1 MQSCSISVHSQTI
14 RKTRHSR
21 HWALYSS
28 TICMQYYLA
37 LAVLFKWYRSAILYN
52 NSNFFNIHLMFKN
65 TTDLQPNTLWE
76 ILGNYLNMLFTTKIK
91 YKVSLK

>member
-1 MQSCSISVHSQTI
+1 
-14 RKTRHSR
+14 
-21 HWALYSS
+21 
-28 TICMQYYLA
+28 
-37 LAVLFKWYRSAILYN
+37 
-52 NSNFFNIHLMFKN
+52 MFKN